1 VALSELLKPIRRL
14 SPFARRNLNIKSLGL
29 WIHLAQTLQASQ
41 PVLAWTFL
49 MRESSHAIIQKLHLL
64 L

>member
-14 SPFARRNLNIKSLGL
+14 SQFTRRNLKIKSLGL
-29 WIHLAQTLQASQ
+29 LIHLAQTLLASQ

-49 MRESSHAIIQKLHLL
+49 MED
-64 L
+64 

>member
-1 VALSELLKPIRRL
+1 VALSELVELILRL
-14 SPFARRNLNIKSLGL
+14 SPFARRNLKIKSLGL

-49 MRESSHAIIQKLHLL
+49 M
-64 L
+64 